1 MYWLASVPP
10 RSSSQLD
17 QSELMVPM
25 RGQALGYL
33 GRVGHLPAQATE
45 LPSMRKWRASL
56 VRRRARVLGDVEA
69 LTRQEAEATAI
80 KKFDLD
86 DEQRSRLVVQERGQS
101 PAPLRVSAFVATM
114 SQFT

>member
-1 MYWLASVPP
+1 M
-10 RSSSQLD
+10 
-17 QSELMVPM
+17 
-25 RGQALGYL
+25 
-33 GRVGHLPAQATE
+33 
-45 LPSMRKWRASL
+45 RASL
-56 VRRRARVLGDVEA
+56 VRKRARVLGDVEA

-114 SQFT
+114 SQFKHHCRPSLQSRRRLPTLSWIVQPRQQLRQA